1 MDAPDSSATPVWAGV
16 INQSFLP
23 RAVIRR
29 ISASGPADAPV
40 QSVDIDTQ
48 VVQEAEQLELW
59 EDEGGAW
66 VPPVTAAL
74 TCRLEIGGKLAAQPA
89 GEH

>member
-1 MDAPDSSATPVWAGV
+1 M
-16 INQSFLP
+16 
-23 RAVIRR
+23 
-29 ISASGPADAPV
+29 
-40 QSVDIDTQ
+40 DIDTQ